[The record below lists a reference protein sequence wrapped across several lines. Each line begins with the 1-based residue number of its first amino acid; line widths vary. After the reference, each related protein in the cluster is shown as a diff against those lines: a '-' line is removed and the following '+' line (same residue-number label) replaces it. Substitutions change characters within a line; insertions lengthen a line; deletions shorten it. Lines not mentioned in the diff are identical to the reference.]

1 MVMRMLFLAL
11 VAVMAT
17 AVIGCDPPPTCATNM
32 PARLTDVGTAPTNV
46 FRMAIGGSPTLASNS
61 AAIISRQVNSG
72 YYTGANTE
80 VQFSFNEWKAPV
92 YYTDSAQ
99 TKNAWPTLQWD
110 GGPSNGRTACGPMRW
125 KGCITGGQ
133 SDDGPAYV
141 VDTVDRCFYEFWG
154 LNRNTLLADPE
165 AWWCGALPLDDATQ
179 MWEPYEGVGATAG
192 MHLGYSSVVWPDEVT
207 TSINHAIAVSTDK
220 RLNSSLGVV
229 WPAWHGDGL
238 GTHAD
243 DLYQGMRLQLNPDF
257 PTTGMTTYQQAVT
270 QALKNYGMYVMDSTY
285 NMWWVGGINPQG
297 YTNNCWG
304 GVLPQSV
311 IDAKQFYSGIP
322 LSQFRVLSYP
332 SVYTQHHTAPVVN
345 NSCITYLPTPGTAPT
360 ISTVSPTSGSSGTA
374 VSLTGTNMSNPY
386 SVRFGDTEATNV
398 NAVSSTLVTC
408 MVPAGSGTVKVS
420 YRTTGGA
427 SNLKDFTYSGGGSV
441 PTLSSIN
448 PTSGTTAGG
457 TVCTLTGANLTGT
470 TGVSFGGTAGTS
482 IVNVSS
488 TSVRATSPAKSAGA
502 ISVTATT
509 SYGTSNGVS
518 YTYVAP
524 PSPPTLSAIAPTSG
538 TTAGGTACTLTGTNL
553 TGCSAV
559 AFGANA
565 ATGIVVDSA
574 TQVRCASPAGSAGA
588 VNVNATTPGGTSGN
602 VTYTY
607 TTAPPGYTTTLYSP
621 ADTFVQSNSSTK
633 NFGTTNIV
641 VQNNASLECAGYI
654 KFDLNTVQGTTI
666 TSAKLHLCQSTNWA
680 STTQQIFSCATD
692 SWTET
697 GLTWKTSQSTY
708 PWGTEQASF
717 TTPSAQYLWSTID
730 VTSYVNANFNGD
742 KLVTMVVRDKAK
754 LNKIVQYYSDETGAS
769 GGYRPYLAV
778 VSQ

>member
-1 MVMRMLFLAL
+1 MLSLVL
-11 VAVMAT
+11 VAALAT
-17 AVIGCDPPPTCATNM
+17 AVLGCDPPPTCSASM
-32 PARLTDVGTAPTNV
+32 PARLTNVGTAPTNV
-46 FRMAIGGSPTLASNS
+46 FKLAIGASPTLASNS

-72 YYTGANTE
+72 YYTGANTQ
-80 VQFSFNEWKAPV
+80 VIFSFNEWKAPI
-92 YYTDSAQ
+92 YYTDSTQ
-99 TKNAWPTLQWD
+99 TKNAWPALHFD
-110 GGPSNGRTACGPMRW
+110 GGASNGRTACGPMRW
-125 KGCITGGQ
+125 KACITGGQ

-154 LNRNTLLADPE
+154 LNRDALLTDPE
-165 AWWCGALPLDDATQ
+165 AYWCGALPLDDATQ
-179 MWEPYEGVGATAG
+179 MWEPYEGVGSTAG
-192 MHLGYSSVVWPDEVT
+192 GHLGYSSVVWPDEVT

-243 DLYQGMRLQLNPDF
+243 DLYQGMRVQLNPSF
-257 PTTGMTTYQQAVT
+257 VITGLTTYQQAVA

-297 YTNNCWG
+297 YTNNCWA
-304 GVLPQSV
+304 GVLPQTV
-311 IDAKQFYSGIP
+311 IDAKQFDTSLP
-322 LSQFRVLSYP
+322 LSQFRVLSFP
-332 SVYTQHHTAPVVN
+332 SVYTQHHTATVVN

-360 ISTVSPTSGSSGTA
+360 ISTISPTSGASGTT
-374 VSLTGTNMSNPY
+374 VSLTGTNMSNPF

-408 MVPAGSGTVKVS
+408 TVPAGSGAVKVS
-420 YRTTGGA
+420 YRTTSGD
-427 SNLKDFTYSGGGSV
+427 SNLKDFTYSGGGSA

-457 TVCTLTGANLTGT
+457 TVCTLTGTNLTGT
-470 TGVSFGGTAGTS
+470 TAVSFGGTAGTS

-488 TSVRATSPAKSAGA
+488 TSVHATSPARSAGT

-509 SYGTSNGVS
+509 SYGTSNGVN
-518 YTYVAP
+518 YTYSAP

-559 AFGANA
+559 SFGGTA
-565 ATGIVVDSA
+565 ATGIIVDSA
-574 TQVRCASPAGSAGA
+574 TQVRCTSPAKTAGA

-607 TTAPPGYTTTLYSP
+607 TTGGTTYTNTLYSP
-621 ADTFVQSNSSTK
+621 ADSYVRSDSAGS
-633 NFGTTNIV
+633 NFGTTNLV
-641 VQNNASLECAGYI
+641 VQKNASLEAAAYL
-654 KFDLNTVQGTTI
+654 KFDLTAVQGTTI
-666 TSAKLHLCQSTNWA
+666 TSAKLSLSQSTNWA
-680 STTQQIFSCATD
+680 STTEKIYSCATD
-692 SWTET
+692 TWTET
-697 GLTWKTSQSTY
+697 GITWTNK
-708 PWGTEQASF
+708 PAWGTQQASF
-717 TTPSAQYLWSTID
+717 TTPPAQYAWATVD
-730 VTSYVNANFNGD
+730 VTSYINANFNGD
-742 KLVTMVVRDKAK
+742 KLVTLVVRDDAN

-769 GGYRPYLAV
+769 GGYRPYLSV
-778 VSQ
+778 ISQ